1 MINLFI
7 SLAFAFVN
15 FTSHEDVYVEFTN
28 QTTFDELITIRA
40 QLAEKGVTLEY
51 QMIEFDTYKNL
62 KALSIDAKCNDGFSG
77 TAHSTDLVNGGK
89 ITFSRNSKTGEG
101 GFTVERSRK

>member
-1 MINLFI
+1 MINLFF

-15 FTSHEDVYVEFTN
+15 FTSQEDVYVEFTN

-40 QLAEKGVTLEY
+40 QLVEKGVSLEY
-51 QMIEFDTYKNL
+51 QMIEFDSTKKL
-62 KALSIDAKCNDGFSG
+62 KALSIDAKCDDGFSG
-77 TAHSTDLVNGGK
+77 TAHSTELLNGGK

-101 GFTVERSRK
+101 GFTVERPGK